1 MGSVDLA
8 KSSHHRET
16 IVQAMNIQGGESYGG
31 RFLPII
37 TKSPCG
43 FEEGFSTPEGMRHLM
58 CNVYVSHTHSLGLH
72 SLRAL
77 SVPSSPPSLCLR
89 VFRMDFQA

>member
-16 IVQAMNIQGGESYGG
+16 VVQATNIQGGESYGG
-31 RFLPII
+31 PFLPII

-43 FEEGFSTPEGMRHLM
+43 SEEGFSTPKGMSPLM
-58 CNVYVSHTHSLGLH
+58 CHVYVSRTHSLGLH

-77 SVPSSPPSLCLR
+77 SVPSFPPSLCLG
-89 VFRMDFQA
+89 VFRTDFQA